1 MRTAALLA
9 ALCLGVIGCGGGDDG
24 PVDVSLA
31 ELVEDQRAYDGRTVT
46 TSGVV
51 RSFDDP
57 VHYWIEDPDVHRVE
71 LVPAELIEQHVGTEV
86 EVTGRYTFRD
96 DEGRRI
102 EIDELEVLEGDVD
115 VAA

>member
-9 ALCLGVIGCGGGDDG
+9 ALCVGVIGCGVGDDQ
-24 PVDVSLA
+24 PVEVSLA
-31 ELVEDQRAYDGRTVT
+31 ELVEDQHAYDGRTVI

-57 VHYWIEDPDVHRVE
+57 VHYWIEDRDVHRVE
-71 LVPAELIEQHVGTEV
+71 VVPAELIEQHVGAEV

-102 EIDELEVLEGDVD
+102 EIDSLEVLEGDVD